1 MSSLDRLIG
10 LAKQTGSKL
19 IVHDPIEGRDL
30 AILGIDEFERLALA
44 DKNFSSD
51 FCDLSGSEML
61 EKINHDIG
69 IWRARQEEEEKWDR
83 EMVWDE
89 ELDSA
94 SPFDPFQEMDSHTPA
109 WHSAGSVLENRYG
122 NHPWDNDLDV
132 EDNID
137 EDEENEIDLGDLM
150 HTGESNEIRIEDVP
164 FGSEQKIN
172 PIPFVKDVEARSWKE
187 EPLLEEEPVFYEEPV

>member
-1 MSSLDRLIG
+1 MSSLDRLID

-30 AILGIDEFERLALA
+30 AILSIDEFERLALA
-44 DKNFSSD
+44 DKNFGSD
-51 FCDLSGSEML
+51 FRDLSGSEML

-69 IWRARQEEEEKWDR
+69 VWRARQEEEEKWDR

-122 NHPWDNDLDV
+122 NYPWDDD
-132 EDNID
+132 ID
-137 EDEENEIDLGDLM
+137 ENEEDEIDSGDLM
-150 HTGESNEIRIEDVP
+150 NTGESSEIKIEDVP
-164 FGSEQKIN
+164 FGSEQKIT
-172 PIPFVKDVEARSWKE
+172 PIPLVKNVDGSGWKE